1 MFSPS
6 INFYRFFFG
15 NKKKYRNFAPIKY
28 NRGMDIKGVVK
39 AHGTTLNSVA
49 EKMGI
54 SKGRLSQII
63 NGKPTV
69 ENLRTIAEKVGCKVG
84 DFFKDEMTEE
94 KDSSSVLRCPHC
106 GKEIRVKLE

>member
-1 MFSPS
+1 
-6 INFYRFFFG
+6 
-15 NKKKYRNFAPIKY
+15 
-28 NRGMDIKGVVK
+28 MDIKGVVK

-69 ENLRTIAEKVGCKVG
+69 ENLRNIAEKVGCKVG

-94 KDSSSVLRCPHC
+94 KESSPVLRCPHC
-106 GKEIRVKLE
+106 GHELKITID